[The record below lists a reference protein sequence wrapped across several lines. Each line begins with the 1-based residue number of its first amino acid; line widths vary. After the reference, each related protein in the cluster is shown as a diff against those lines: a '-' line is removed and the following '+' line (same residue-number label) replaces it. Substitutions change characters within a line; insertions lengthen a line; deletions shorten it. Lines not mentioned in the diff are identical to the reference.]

1 MKQRTPLFFAHD
13 TLVCAF
19 LFFTPL
25 IIAHDSHHAEAASTL
40 GALYEKTGNTDQAVN
55 LYKKAIATEPTDVKS
70 EIRLGDLQFSKKE
83 YQEALEAYKK
93 ALALDGK
100 NAHVRYQIALC
111 YKHLNN
117 THAAINELKR
127 LINQDPKHVNA
138 LHQLGILYREQEELD
153 KSADYLATAHEVR
166 PSDLNIAME
175 LANTL
180 NMLNRDAESMA
191 LYIEVL
197 NANPNITGALYN
209 FGYTLKKQGLYHRAL
224 EVYDKVLA
232 QKSDYALARFSR
244 ANTLLTL
251 GDFAQ
256 GFDQYE
262 WRFKAY
268 NESPE
273 KFSAPLL
280 NCCDESIVNGK
291 TILLCSEQGLGD
303 TLQFIRY
310 AQLLKRDGARVVVE
324 AQDALVPLL
333 KLCPYI
339 DVAFGRSDAVP
350 CNADYHIPLLSLP
363 RLYKT
368 EIATIPHEIPY
379 LSADEQLVDYWHE
392 ELSHDQNFKV
402 GICWQGNANYS
413 TLALRQAVAAKSLPI
428 ALLAQL
434 SEVPNVTI
442 YSLQQVHGTEQLA
455 DVDSRY
461 TIKQFGAEFD
471 TLNGRF
477 MDSAAVIKNLDL
489 IISVDTSIGHLA
501 GGLGAQTWILLPHVA
516 DWRWLLNRTDSP
528 WYPTVRLFRQSTSGD
543 WQQLIDRVKKEL
555 DALVNDPA
563 ATHNLPDV
571 LKVSALDM
579 SSIEQ
584 ELPSY
589 DVSHLFE
596 QIEHIVKGKVGR

>member
-1 MKQRTPLFFAHD
+1 MKRTPLFFAHD

-25 IIAHDSHHAEAASTL
+25 IIAHNSHHAETANTL
-40 GALYEKTGNTDQAVN
+40 GALYEKTGKTDQAVN
-55 LYKKAIATEPTDVKS
+55 LYKKAIATEPTDIKS
-70 EIRLGDLQFSKKE
+70 EIHLGDLHFNKKE
-83 YQEALEAYKK
+83 YQEALEVYKK
-93 ALALDGK
+93 AIALETT
-100 NAHVRYQIALC
+100 NAHVRYHIALC

-117 THAAINELKR
+117 NHAAINELKR

-138 LHQLGILYREQEELD
+138 LHQMGILYREQEELE

-166 PSDLNIAME
+166 PSDLTIAME

-180 NMLNRDAESMA
+180 NMLNRDAESMD
-191 LYIEVL
+191 LYIQIL
-197 NANPNITGALYN
+197 DANPNITGALYN
-209 FGYTLKKQGLYHRAL
+209 FGYTLKKQGLFHRAL

-232 QKSDYALARFSR
+232 QKPDYPLARFSR

-251 GDFAQ
+251 GDFTQ
-256 GFDQYE
+256 GFEQYE

-273 KFSAPLL
+273 KFNAPLW
-280 NCCDESIVNGK
+280 DGSSINGK

-310 AQLLKRDGARVVVE
+310 AQLLKSDGARVVVE
-324 AQDALVPLL
+324 TQDALVPLL

-339 DVAFGRSDAVP
+339 DVVFGRSDAVP
-350 CNADYHIPLLSLP
+350 CSANYHIPLLSLP

-368 EIATIPHEIPY
+368 NIETIPHEIPY
-379 LSADEQLVDYWHE
+379 LYAEEQLVDYWHE
-392 ELSHDQNFKV
+392 ELSHDPNFKV

-413 TLALRQAVAAKSLPI
+413 TLALRQAVAAKSLPV

-455 DVDSRY
+455 DVDSHY

-471 TLNGRF
+471 ALNGRF
-477 MDSAAVIKNLDL
+477 MDTAAVIKNLDL

-501 GGLGAQTWILLPHVA
+501 GGLGAQTWLLLPRVA
-516 DWRWLLNRTDSP
+516 DWRWLLNRDDSP
-528 WYPTVRLFRQSTSGD
+528 WYPTVRLFRQSISGD
-543 WQQLIDRVKKEL
+543 WQQVIDRVKKEL
-555 DALVNDPA
+555 NELVNDT
-563 ATHNLPDV
+563 ATDSQDM
-571 LKVSALDM
+571 LKVSTLDM
-579 SSIEQ
+579 SNIAQ

-596 QIEHIVKGKVGR
+596 QIEHIVKGAVRR